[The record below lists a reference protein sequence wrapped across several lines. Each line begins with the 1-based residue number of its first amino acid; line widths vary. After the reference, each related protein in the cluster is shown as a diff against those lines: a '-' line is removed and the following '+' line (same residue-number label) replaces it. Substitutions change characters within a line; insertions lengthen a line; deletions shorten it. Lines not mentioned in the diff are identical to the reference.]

1 MNTDTLY
8 TWAGNATYATLA
20 FTAFY
25 GAYCALIAWMS
36 VSKKRFKTEE
46 AQNEFLGQVD
56 GLISRAD
63 YNGVMAMCEDD
74 PRALPQ
80 LIFLAVAN
88 RNIGPRKI
96 RELVQERF
104 QRDVLSSLEYYMT
117 WVLTMIKTGPMWG
130 LLGTVLGMMG
140 AFGQLAAAET
150 VKASAL
156 AGNISLALLT
166 TAIGL
171 LIAIPLMM
179 YVSIMNLRIRQME
192 DFVASGTARFFET
205 FQASMSGKSIGRAS

>member
-1 MNTDTLY
+1 MDTDTLY

-20 FTAFY
+20 FTAYY
-25 GAYCALIAWMS
+25 GAYSALVVWMS
-36 VSKKRFKTEE
+36 LSKKRFKSEK
-46 AQNEFLGQVD
+46 AQDEFLDQVD
-56 GLISRAD
+56 DLLARGD
-63 YNGVMAMCEDD
+63 YNGVAALCENDT
-74 PRALPQ
+74 RALPQ
-80 LIFLAVAN
+80 LILLAVAN
-88 RNIGPRKI
+88 HNLGPKKI

-104 QRDVLSSLEYYMT
+104 TRDVLSPIEYYMT

-179 YVSIMNLRIRQME
+179 YVSIVNLRIRRME
-192 DFVASGTARFFET
+192 DFVNAGVARFFET
-205 FQASMSGKSIGRAS
+205 FQAASKGLMRAS

>member
-1 MNTDTLY
+1 MDTDTLY

-20 FTAFY
+20 FTAYY
-25 GAYCALIAWMS
+25 GAYSALVVWMS
-36 VSKKRFKTEE
+36 LSRKRFKTEK
-46 AQNEFLGQVD
+46 AQDEFLEQVD
-56 GLISRAD
+56 ELLSRGD
-63 YNGVMAMCEDD
+63 YNGIAALCENDN
-74 PRALPQ
+74 RALPQ
-80 LIFLAVAN
+80 LILLAVAN
-88 RNIGPRKI
+88 RNLGARKV

-104 QRDVLSSLEYYMT
+104 TRDVLSPMEYYMT

-179 YVSIMNLRIRQME
+179 YVSIVNLRIRRLE
-192 DFVASGTARFFET
+192 DLVNSGVARFFET
-205 FQASMSGKSIGRAS
+205 LQIALKPMGRAS